1 MKRFCCFAV
10 LMLLSSSAHAGN
22 SLSFVLGGHRI
33 RIETSRHCNP
43 ASCVSI
49 SIPGVRQTRR
59 ARDRDR
65 DNDIGAAP
73 AASAPAKPLAPAPPP
88 ASDSL
93 PPTAAP
99 ILKPSIEPVVSAP
112 LPVTVGLAAA
122 TTQEAAAPSS
132 GAQPS
137 RIESI
142 TAAIAPPIE
151 APTVAAQPAPD
162 LSPQISRTSHEA
174 DGAAP
179 ETPLGD
185 WQTEGNKGSVRIEP
199 CGPALCG
206 HVLDASSNGNGEAM
220 LINMKPKAAA
230 LWSGNI
236 YSRGSGNTY
245 YGTIE
250 MKGPNSLRVEACALG
265 RFFCSGNL
273 WSRIDANPEADYLP
287 AGIAAAAVVTPPY
300 DAGLSPR

>member
-122 TTQEAAAPSS
+122 TDAGSSRAVIRSSAIEDRIDNSRDRTANRGSDRCRAAGP
-132 GAQPS
+132 
-137 RIESI
+137 
-142 TAAIAPPIE
+142 
-151 APTVAAQPAPD
+151 
-162 LSPQISRTSHEA
+162 
-174 DGAAP
+174 
-179 ETPLGD
+179 
-185 WQTEGNKGSVRIEP
+185 GSV
-199 CGPALCG
+199 ATNFQNF
-206 HVLDASSNGNGEAM
+206 A
-220 LINMKPKAAA
+220 
-230 LWSGNI
+230 
-236 YSRGSGNTY
+236 
-245 YGTIE
+245 
-250 MKGPNSLRVEACALG
+250 
-265 RFFCSGNL
+265 
-273 WSRIDANPEADYLP
+273 
-287 AGIAAAAVVTPPY
+287 
-300 DAGLSPR
+300 

>member
-49 SIPGVRQTRR
+49 SVPGVRQTRR

-122 TTQEAAAPSS
+122 TTQEAAGPSS

-137 RIESI
+137 RIE
-142 TAAIAPPIE
+142 
-151 APTVAAQPAPD
+151 
-162 LSPQISRTSHEA
+162 
-174 DGAAP
+174 
-179 ETPLGD
+179 
-185 WQTEGNKGSVRIEP
+185 
-199 CGPALCG
+199 
-206 HVLDASSNGNGEAM
+206 
-220 LINMKPKAAA
+220 
-230 LWSGNI
+230 
-236 YSRGSGNTY
+236 
-245 YGTIE
+245 
-250 MKGPNSLRVEACALG
+250 
-265 RFFCSGNL
+265 
-273 WSRIDANPEADYLP
+273 
-287 AGIAAAAVVTPPY
+287 
-300 DAGLSPR
+300 

>member
-1 MKRFCCFAV
+1 MKRSCCFAV

-33 RIETSRHCNP
+33 RIETSMHCNS

-49 SIPGVRQTRR
+49 SIPGVHQTRR

-65 DNDIGAAP
+65 DNDIDAAP
-73 AASAPAKPLAPAPPP
+73 AASAPAKPLAPAPPAP
-88 ASDSL
+88 ASL

-112 LPVTVGLAAA
+112 PPATVGLAAA
-122 TTQEAAAPSS
+122 TTQEVAAPSS

-142 TAAIAPPIE
+142 TPASATPIE
-151 APTVAAQPAPD
+151 TPTVAAQPAPD
-162 LSPQISRTSHEA
+162 VAPQIPRTSHDA
-174 DGAAP
+174 DGAAA

-206 HVLDASSNGNGEAM
+206 RVLDASSNGNGEAV
-220 LINMKPKAAA
+220 LINMKPKSAT

-236 YSRGSGNTY
+236 YSRNSGNTY
-245 YGTIE
+245 YGTIA

-273 WSRIDANPEADYLP
+273 WSRIDANP
-287 AGIAAAAVVTPPY
+287 G
-300 DAGLSPR
+300 S

>member
-33 RIETSRHCNP
+33 RIETSRQCT
-43 ASCVSI
+43 AAACVSI
-49 SIPGVRQTRR
+49 SIPGVHQTRR
-59 ARDRDR
+59 ARVRDRER
-65 DNDIGAAP
+65 DNDIDAAP
-73 AASAPAKPLAPAPPP
+73 AASPPVKPLAPAPPAP
-88 ASDSL
+88 ASL

-112 LPVTVGLAAA
+112 ASATVGLAAA
-122 TTQEAAAPSS
+122 TTQEAPAPSS
-132 GAQPS
+132 GVQPS
-137 RIESI
+137 TIESI
-142 TAAIAPPIE
+142 TPVIAAPIE
-151 APTVAAQPAPD
+151 VPTVAAQPAPD
-162 LSPQISRTSHEA
+162 VAPQIPRTSHDA
-174 DGAAP
+174 DGATA

-185 WQTEGNKGSVRIEP
+185 WHTQGNKGSIRIEP

-206 HVLDASSNGNGEAM
+206 RVLDASSNGNAEAV
-220 LINMKPKAAA
+220 LINMKPKSAA

-236 YSRGSGNTY
+236 YSRNSGNTY
-245 YGTIE
+245 YGTIA

-273 WSRIDANPEADYLP
+273 WRRIDANP
-287 AGIAAAAVVTPPY
+287 G
-300 DAGLSPR
+300 G